1 MNKQEFLDALRAGLS
16 GLPREDAEERLAF
29 YGEMLD
35 DRMEEGLS
43 EAAAVAELGP
53 PEELVAQIVAET
65 PLPVLVREKMKDARR
80 LRGWELAL
88 LILGFPLWFPL
99 LLAAGAVLLSLS
111 IVFWSLI
118 VSLIAV
124 TLSCAVGTL
133 GSAAG
138 CLFYLNNGAQTL
150 VLLGAGLVL
159 AGLSIFLFFASK
171 AAVRGGARLTK
182 ALALWVKSLF
192 LRKEH
197 AE

>member
-1 MNKQEFLDALRAGLS
+1 MNKQEFLNLLGEGLT
-16 GLPREDAEERLAF
+16 GLPQEDVRGALSF
-29 YGEMLD
+29 YGELIE
-35 DRMEEGLS
+35 DRIEEGLS
-43 EAAAVAELGP
+43 EAAAVEELGP

-111 IVFWSLI
+111 IVLWSLI

-138 CLFYLNNGAQTL
+138 CLFYLSNGAQTL

-159 AGLSIFLFFASK
+159 AGLSIFLFFACK